1 MSNNEKHHI
10 VTYLQNLWIWIALL
24 LLTFIT
30 VAIAGIDFEKLT
42 VVVALTVAS
51 VKAVIVAA
59 YFMHLRFDNKVL
71 AIMNLVV
78 LLIFTVFIVITL
90 IDYSYR

>member
-1 MSNNEKHHI
+1 MSNNEKNHI
-10 VTYLQNLWIWIALL
+10 VSYVQNLWIWIASLS
-24 LLTFIT
+24 LTLIT
-30 VAIAGIDFEKLT
+30 VAIAGIDFDKLT